1 MKRAKKM
8 LALLLTA
15 TLCLSLT
22 ACGGNGGAAEK
33 KDDSAQKTQ
42 KEAEGAQE
50 SEPAEEKGEQAK
62 ADNSADGEKKKIIFF
77 TAFIG
82 DFGLSDMGYRA
93 VQEVAEEYNM
103 DWTLVEYG
111 SYDAALAVNCFWD
124 ALETTD
130 YDYFFGPA
138 WYIEDI
144 IDDAAVEYPDTTFIH
159 YDVGKGIEFNAPNV
173 YGITFAQNESSFMAA
188 CLQALMSE
196 KGKIGCISSDSPILN
211 DFSTGWL
218 AGVKYA
224 KKELRPDLEWLHS
237 YMPETS
243 MPAVYE
249 SMNVMYDNGC
259 DVVWAISAQMM
270 LASCQAA
277 EEHGGIEDGYWVMG
291 CDYDQYEYFKG
302 LASEDANS
310 AVGYENILT
319 CITKNIAPA
328 TKAIIESVE
337 SGSGDV
343 PSGNKVWGVYENGVG
358 YLENENFLNNVPEDV
373 QKTLK
378 DIIEKIGKG
387 EITIPSYYDFNSY
400 DAFAAYRDN
409 PDAEFAP

>member
-1 MKRAKKM
+1 MKK
-8 LALLLTA
+8 LIALLLTLA
-15 TLCLSLT
+15 MCLSLA
-22 ACGGNGGAAEK
+22 ACGGNSNTTKTDTTEKPAVDAGSKENTAEPAEK
-33 KDDSAQKTQ
+33 KQ
-42 KEAEGAQE
+42 
-50 SEPAEEKGEQAK
+50 
-62 ADNSADGEKKKIIFF
+62 ILFF

-93 VQEVAEEYNM
+93 VQELAETYNM
-103 DWTLVEYG
+103 EWTLVEYG

-124 ALETTD
+124 ALETKH

-144 IDDAAVEYPDTTFIH
+144 IDDAAEQYPDTTFIH

-188 CLQALMSE
+188 ILQCLMSE
-196 KGKIGCISSDSPILN
+196 NGKVGCISADSPILN

-224 KKELRPDLEWLHS
+224 KKEMGLDVTWLHS

-243 MPAVYE
+243 MSAVYE
-249 SMNVMYDNGC
+249 SSNVMYDNGC
-259 DVVWAISAQMM
+259 DFVWAISAQML

-277 EEHGGIEDGYWVMG
+277 EEHGGSEKGFWVMG

-302 LASEDANS
+302 LAAQDANS

-328 TKAIIESVE
+328 ASAIIASVE
-337 SGSGDV
+337 SGDGSIE
-343 PSGNKVWGVYENGVG
+343 PGNKVWGVYENGVG
-358 YLENENFLNNVPEDV
+358 YLENENFMANVPADV
-373 QKTLK
+373 QNTLK
-378 DIIEKIGKG
+378 DIINKIGAG
-387 EITIPSYYDFNSY
+387 EIVVPSYYDFNTY
-400 DAFAAYRDN
+400 EAFATYRDN
-409 PDAEFAP
+409 PDADFVA